1 MESDDGGMDYPLCER
16 CGLDAGGIQE
26 RLKLL
31 ELDGLDTDLQ
41 GLALHERVIAP
52 NVAGIFDS
60 FYGALE
66 GIREF
71 SQIADQPD
79 AFSRLKA
86 RHKDYLLGLG
96 VNFREP
102 AYFEERLR
110 VGAVH
115 ESSGVPQSLYQCT
128 YQRLQNL
135 LVENIPQE
143 MRADDDA
150 YEALLRFILKITA
163 LDMSLAVESYCSAS
177 VCGLQQSLASERD
190 ESERLR
196 ELAVTD
202 WLTKLRN
209 HSYSRRSVEAALQ
222 KTKEEGTPL
231 CVIMAD
237 LDRFKQINDEYGHLV
252 GDEVLQIAAARML
265 SASRADDEICR
276 YGGEEFLFILR
287 QTDVHEGEEIA
298 ERVRAR
304 INDDAMQSGNRQI
317 RLSLSLG
324 LAQATLDDTVNS
336 LLERADEALY
346 AAKRAGRNCI
356 RIAPSPGG
364 AAQSSAATHEAF

>member
-1 MESDDGGMDYPLCER
+1 LELL
-16 CGLDAGGIQE
+16 GLDGAASN
-26 RLKLL
+26 
-31 ELDGLDTDLQ
+31 GL
-41 GLALHERVIAP
+41 GLALQESVIAP
-52 NVAGIFDS
+52 NVDGIFDS
-60 FYGALE
+60 LYVSLE
-66 GIREF
+66 GVREF
-71 SQIADQPD
+71 SRISDQPD

-86 RHKDYLLGLG
+86 RHKNYLLGLG

-110 VGAVH
+110 IGAVH
-115 ESSGVPQSLYQCT
+115 QSAGVPQSLYQCA
-128 YQRLQNL
+128 YQGLQNL
-135 LVENIPQE
+135 LIENIPQDA
-143 MRADDDA
+143 RADDDD
-150 YEALLRFILKITA
+150 YQALLRFILKITA
-163 LDMSLAVESYCSAS
+163 LDMSLAVESYCSAR

-209 HSYSRRSVEAALQ
+209 HSYSRRSVEAALR
-222 KTKEEGTPL
+222 KTKEEGTSL

-237 LDRFKQINDEYGHLV
+237 LDRFKQVNDECGHLV
-252 GDEVLQIAAARML
+252 GDEVLQIAAGRML
-265 SASRADDEICR
+265 SASRAGDEICR
-276 YGGEEFLFILR
+276 YGGEEFLFILHE
-287 QTDVHEGEEIA
+287 TDVREGEEIA

-304 INDDAMQSGNRQI
+304 INDDVMHCGDRQI

-346 AAKRAGRNCI
+346 AAKRAGRNCT
-356 RIAPSPGG
+356 RITPSPGG
-364 AAQSSAATHEAF
+364 AAQSSAGTHEAF